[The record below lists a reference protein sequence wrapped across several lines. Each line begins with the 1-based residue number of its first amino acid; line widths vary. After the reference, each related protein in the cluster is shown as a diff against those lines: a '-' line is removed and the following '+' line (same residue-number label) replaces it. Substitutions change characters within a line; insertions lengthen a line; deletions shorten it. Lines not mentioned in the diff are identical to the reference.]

1 MKLKIFQG
9 PLQYWALMGGAL
21 IVIAA
26 SCQNKS
32 APEITSTNFAANGL
46 KQVTISFVSA
56 QSDEK
61 ALNLQDVQNDYVG
74 LGIFKGDKLVSTAKL
89 ELKENTITVPFDTLT
104 FKAIIVSSRPSTG
117 EVFLAKAENT
127 ESINPNTE
135 TLSVQFGAY
144 QKAEIKKVFGLAYE
158 SNNVPASDYAISV
171 IDPFSGSYIDLPED
185 AQLARSDAR
194 GVFALN
200 YFLGGDTV
208 RLRLKKNNIVKEVL
222 LPVGLSPDNQHYP
235 LPFVNLTG
243 TDQTSP
249 FLVDLNLLRGANGT
263 NGSDGAAGAVGAAGA
278 AGAAG
283 ASVKILTETEPN
295 STNCPNGGSKIS
307 TWTQAAGTTSSV
319 YNAAAGSSN
328 LQTSYVCSATVPGLV
343 SLFQS
348 STEVGKLL
356 QAGLESYLVADG
368 RYISLVNYGNP
379 GQLFPAEEVSG
390 GSFNA
395 NNPYIAFDSTDC
407 SGAPLSSRNS
417 GIALRNASQYVATS
431 NVSTANLGTLLLA
444 GSAKQRNGCFSLG
457 TRQIGTAM
465 KLFAAGGKLFLQTD
479 DAGNQGVY
487 STTNG
492 SSWVGATVGTGL
504 TFNVSDYYSQ
514 IYATNTGLIALA
526 PALVTVPTATAT
538 AAPTPNLGS
547 YVTSDAAVSWQTST
561 LTKPP
566 SNNTFRYTF
575 VSSTGVL
582 VAGTYSE
589 TYTSDNNGQSWDLI
603 TTFGYNSPMAQD
615 GDDIIIGDTTDNTL
629 KKFSIATS
637 GAQPTVGQALGTPYY
652 YPGWIASAG
661 GKTIVG
667 ANQGVLYQPNF
678 SSALSPVGNLPFGC
692 AYQSNCFIA
701 AANNEFFGV
710 GFYDATPIIYKSA
723 NATTWAPTNVVN
735 SGYLQFQI
743 KYVAGNYYILSQ
755 GKLWKSVDGTAFT
768 QVQLPWLLK
777 AFVTR
782 QLNFPTSVSVP
793 LGTLSSFF

>member
-263 NGSDGAAGAVGAAGA
+263 NGSDGAAGAVG
-278 AGAAG
+278 
-283 ASVKILTETEPN
+283 
-295 STNCPNGGSKIS
+295 
-307 TWTQAAGTTSSV
+307 
-319 YNAAAGSSN
+319 
-328 LQTSYVCSATVPGLV
+328 
-343 SLFQS
+343 
-348 STEVGKLL
+348 
-356 QAGLESYLVADG
+356 
-368 RYISLVNYGNP
+368 
-379 GQLFPAEEVSG
+379 
-390 GSFNA
+390 
-395 NNPYIAFDSTDC
+395 
-407 SGAPLSSRNS
+407 
-417 GIALRNASQYVATS
+417 
-431 NVSTANLGTLLLA
+431 
-444 GSAKQRNGCFSLG
+444 
-457 TRQIGTAM
+457 
-465 KLFAAGGKLFLQTD
+465 
-479 DAGNQGVY
+479 
-487 STTNG
+487 
-492 SSWVGATVGTGL
+492 
-504 TFNVSDYYSQ
+504 
-514 IYATNTGLIALA
+514 
-526 PALVTVPTATAT
+526 
-538 AAPTPNLGS
+538 
-547 YVTSDAAVSWQTST
+547 
-561 LTKPP
+561 
-566 SNNTFRYTF
+566 
-575 VSSTGVL
+575 
-582 VAGTYSE
+582 
-589 TYTSDNNGQSWDLI
+589 
-603 TTFGYNSPMAQD
+603 
-615 GDDIIIGDTTDNTL
+615 
-629 KKFSIATS
+629 
-637 GAQPTVGQALGTPYY
+637 
-652 YPGWIASAG
+652 
-661 GKTIVG
+661 
-667 ANQGVLYQPNF
+667 
-678 SSALSPVGNLPFGC
+678 
-692 AYQSNCFIA
+692 
-701 AANNEFFGV
+701 
-710 GFYDATPIIYKSA
+710 
-723 NATTWAPTNVVN
+723 
-735 SGYLQFQI
+735 
-743 KYVAGNYYILSQ
+743 
-755 GKLWKSVDGTAFT
+755 
-768 QVQLPWLLK
+768 
-777 AFVTR
+777 
-782 QLNFPTSVSVP
+782 
-793 LGTLSSFF
+793 